1 MGYGRNNTPRFHRME
16 TKKIDTELHEKI
28 NELIWKRMEQ
38 QSQESPEERSRRDE
52 LYKVIEKIKITPTN
66 KNNEQ
71 GTSGETQIEE
81 TDQQTEE
88 TMLSPSNESI
98 NVPAIFFKKILGAT
112 GLRFIQ
118 MRQASHV
125 QNNNEWNLG
134 ETVRQAEQ
142 KFATYLKT
150 IAMETTNGDKLL
162 KTLICLEGKTINQIP
177 EESKQYT
184 KDRSTRF
191 GVMFYDDKIIIP
203 KKLRNTVITL
213 LQKVQL
219 SINKMTHAAKL
230 FWWPKGKIQQ
240 RCDECVPCKM
250 TGESIKPQIPMS
262 EMKYLPPVDKTNQEI
277 LLHFIR
283 PIRCKQR

>member
-1 MGYGRNNTPRFHRME
+1 
-16 TKKIDTELHEKI
+16 
-28 NELIWKRMEQ
+28 
-38 QSQESPEERSRRDE
+38 
-52 LYKVIEKIKITPTN
+52 
-66 KNNEQ
+66 
-71 GTSGETQIEE
+71 
-81 TDQQTEE
+81 
-88 TMLSPSNESI
+88 MLSPSNESI
-98 NVPAIFFKKILGAT
+98 NVPAIIFKKILGAT

-142 KFATYLKT
+142 KFATDLKT

-230 FWWPKGKIQQ
+230 FWWPKGRNTTEVRRMCAMQDD
-240 RCDECVPCKM
+240 R
-250 TGESIKPQIPMS
+250 
-262 EMKYLPPVDKTNQEI
+262 
-277 LLHFIR
+277 
-283 PIRCKQR
+283 